1 MKRGDVGY
9 GWMWASVLLALLLAL
24 VPLPAPLD
32 ALRPY
37 WLALLVAYWMLESPE
52 RAGLGF
58 AFLSGLLADLAT
70 GAILGE
76 QALRMVILAFI
87 LDRFRTR
94 LRFFPIWQQALA
106 IGALLLNDRIVAA
119 VIRLMAGASQ
129 AEAATWVSPLS
140 GALLWGPLFLL
151 IDALRHG
158 RRRG

>member
-37 WLALLVAYWMLESPE
+37 WLALLVAYWVLESPE

-129 AEAATWVSPLS
+129 ALS
-140 GALLWGPLFLL
+140 L
-151 IDALRHG
+151 IHI
-158 RRRG
+158 

>member
-1 MKRGDVGY
+1 MKRGQAGY
-9 GWMWASVLLALLLAL
+9 GWMLASVVLAILLALLPLPAAIAPLRPYGLAL
-24 VPLPAPLD
+24 VM
-32 ALRPY
+32 
-37 WLALLVAYWMLESPE
+37 AYWVLETPE

-58 AFLSGLLADLAT
+58 AFFCGLLADFAT